1 MNPWLETAGVALL
14 AILGTVLGIGSRQF
28 RRPVW
33 FLGYLLS
40 LALLAILLLG
50 RLAVLNFTFPFSWLV
65 ATRMR
70 FILIALATTLG
81 LTTPLSRLPYRWEK
95 VGVCLL
101 MGAVLWRFSLVPF
114 LMPAVLE
121 GELARLQ
128 TTIDNSGVCR
138 QATEYTCGPAAA
150 VTALRRLGLS
160 ASEGQIAIRAHA
172 SPTVGTLPA
181 CLSKA
186 LRELYGAE
194 GLHCQYRTFDSIDQL
209 RRSGITLAVVRS
221 ALLKD
226 HCVAVLGV
234 SEKAVIVADPATG
247 MAAIPHEEF
256 RAIWRFSGI
265 VLSRDPA
272 FGKQPGSQGNA

>member
-1 MNPWLETAGVALL
+1 MNPWLETVGVALL
-14 AILGTVLGIGSRQF
+14 AVLGMALGIGSRRF

-33 FLGYLLS
+33 VLGYVLS
-40 LALLAILLLG
+40 LSLLAILVLG
-50 RLAVLNFTFPFSWLV
+50 RLAALQFTFPFFWLV

-121 GELARLQ
+121 GKLARLQ
-128 TTIDNSGVCR
+128 TTIDNSGVCL

-186 LRELYGAE
+186 LRELYGAD
-194 GLHCQYRTFDSIDQL
+194 GLQCHYRTFDSIAQL
-209 RRSGITLAVVRS
+209 ARSGITLAVVRS
-221 ALLKD
+221 ALLQD

-234 SEKAVIVADPATG
+234 SDAAVIVADPVTG
-247 MAAIPHEEF
+247 IAAVPHEEF

-265 VLSRDPA
+265 VLSRNPA
-272 FGKQPGSQGNA
+272 FNKQRRSQHNV